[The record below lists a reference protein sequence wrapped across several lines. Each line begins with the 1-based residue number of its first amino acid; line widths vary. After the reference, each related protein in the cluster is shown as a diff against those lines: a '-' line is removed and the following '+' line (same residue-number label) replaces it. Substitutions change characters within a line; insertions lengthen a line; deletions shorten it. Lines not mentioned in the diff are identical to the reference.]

1 MYTHRGSPSEMGY
14 PQPTSYVQ
22 KGISPAAMSFHW
34 FMTVITCGLWSP
46 VLIVALIKGKRR
58 WVAR

>member
-1 MYTHRGSPSEMGY
+1 MIGMTMHDQ
-14 PQPTSYVQ
+14 PQPKAWVQ

-34 FMTVITCGLWSP
+34 LMTMLTCGLWSP

-58 WVAR
+58 MVPKY